1 MAPLWRY
8 PRAMAT
14 IQVKHV
20 PDDVHQVL
28 QRRAK
33 AAGKSL
39 QEYLLA
45 ELAEHARQ
53 PSLDEWLTDV
63 GERAAGRFG
72 LEDAVAAV
80 RADRSGR

>member
-1 MAPLWRY
+1 V
-8 PRAMAT
+8 AT

-33 AAGKSL
+33 AAGQSL

-45 ELAEHARQ
+45 QLADHARQ
-53 PSLDEWLTDV
+53 PSLEECLTDV
-63 GERAAGRFG
+63 GERATGRFG
-72 LEDAVAAV
+72 LDDAVAAI
-80 RADRSGR
+80 RTDRHTH

>member
-1 MAPLWRY
+1 V
-8 PRAMAT
+8 AT

-33 AAGKSL
+33 AAGQSL

-45 ELAEHARQ
+45 QLAEQSRQ
-53 PSLDEWLTDV
+53 PSLDEWLADV
-63 GERAAGRFG
+63 GERATERVD
-72 LEDAVAAV
+72 LDDVVAAI
-80 RADRSGR
+80 RADRDAR

>member
-8 PRAMAT
+8 PHLVAT

-20 PDDVHQVL
+20 PDDVHQIL

-33 AAGKSL
+33 AAGQSL

-45 ELAEHARQ
+45 RLAEEARQ
-53 PSLDEWLTDV
+53 PSLDEWLADV
-63 GERAAGRFG
+63 GERATGRFSVDDVVG
-72 LEDAVAAV
+72 II
-80 RADRSGR
+80 RADRDTR